1 MYVYKLKR
9 TADMHNVPADVKE
22 AAVKFVLVA
31 AVVATM
37 YGALAH
43 ANAVEDA
50 HRHVSL
56 CVIKKAHAEGY
67 RGNVHGPEAWALF
80 ASSCK

>member
-1 MYVYKLKR
+1 
-9 TADMHNVPADVKE
+9 MHNVPADVKG

-50 HRHVSL
+50 HKNISS
-56 CVIKKAHAEGY
+56 CVIEKARAEGY
-67 RGNVHGPEAWALF
+67 RGNVHGPGAWELF
-80 ASSCK
+80 AANCR

>member
-1 MYVYKLKR
+1 
-9 TADMHNVPADVKE
+9 MHNVPADVKG
-22 AAVKFVLVA
+22 AVVKFLLTA
-31 AVVATM
+31 AVVAAM

-50 HRHVSL
+50 HKNMSL

-67 RGNVHGPEAWALF
+67 RGNVHGPEAWELF
-80 ASSCK
+80 AANCR

>member
-1 MYVYKLKR
+1 MYVYKLKC

-22 AAVKFVLVA
+22 AAVKCLLVA

-43 ANAVEDA
+43 ASAVEDA